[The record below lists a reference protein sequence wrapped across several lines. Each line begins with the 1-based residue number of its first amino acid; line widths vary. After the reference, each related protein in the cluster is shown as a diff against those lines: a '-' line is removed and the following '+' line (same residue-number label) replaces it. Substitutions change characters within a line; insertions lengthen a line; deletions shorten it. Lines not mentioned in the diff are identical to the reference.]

1 MRSSAILAVGGGILV
16 TALVWTGMVWMLG
29 EIRFLPDSE
38 LGALDWLT
46 GFAFFNSG
54 PSLILFGLLQLIRS
68 KV

>member
-1 MRSSAILAVGGGILV
+1 
-16 TALVWTGMVWMLG
+16 MVWMLG